1 MSRRTDDRQG
11 SRSSIAAA
19 LLVAGAPVPVVWA
32 MFVSALAISAGAVLG
47 RYHYALD
54 ALAGWLVAIVV
65 WLVVT

>member
-1 MSRRTDDRQG
+1 
-11 SRSSIAAA
+11 
-19 LLVAGAPVPVVWA
+19 

-54 ALAGWLVAIVV
+54 ALAGWLVAVVV